1 MDLPNL
7 ISLLL
12 DDVRQVNCFL
22 KVFLV
27 KKYFFTLIP
36 ATCHEAISI
45 KFLRIKYY
53 LFSLLP
59 PKKGKQG
66 V

>member
-27 KKYFFTLIP
+27 KKHFFTLIP

-45 KFLRIKYY
+45 KFLRMKHY
-53 LFSLLP
+53 LFSSMP
-59 PKKGKQG
+59 SIKGKQG